1 MKPQDFPIDF
11 ILDRVGCAAFIL
23 LVCMAFL
30 GWFGFFRVRDQRD
43 ALQAEKSQLETDL
56 KDVCGQLNE
65 LRSSIAGGWPV
76 TF

>member
-1 MKPQDFPIDF
+1 MKPEDFLINF
-11 ILDRVGCAAFIL
+11 ILDRAACVAFIL

-43 ALQAEKSQLETDL
+43 ALRAENIQLEKDL

>member
-1 MKPQDFPIDF
+1 MRNRDT
-11 ILDRVGCAAFIL
+11 ILNRVGFAAFIL
-23 LVCMAFL
+23 LVGMAFL
-30 GWFGFFRVRDQRD
+30 GWFEFFRLVKQRD
-43 ALQAEKSQLETDL
+43 SLRVENSRLEKDL